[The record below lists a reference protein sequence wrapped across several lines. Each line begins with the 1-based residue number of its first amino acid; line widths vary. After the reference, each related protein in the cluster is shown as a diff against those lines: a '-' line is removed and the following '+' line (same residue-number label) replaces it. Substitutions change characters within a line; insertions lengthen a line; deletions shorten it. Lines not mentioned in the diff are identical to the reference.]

1 MKMSREGVSIVA
13 AWAAAAGL
21 LVGACGGGE
30 DEFDDIRKTAT
41 AAALL
46 TPSPTAAPT
55 VDPLA
60 AWYAEALKAA
70 DDLAGAVNQ
79 LNDDMLAAQQNQ
91 ADPKVPGLLT
101 ADADVVIAKAAALK
115 ALEVPAAAPGALT
128 EKVSQSVEEL
138 TRAANLLKEA
148 ITKLDPAI
156 GQQSA
161 DALAVAEAI
170 LDEVRAELTAGADR

>member
-1 MKMSREGVSIVA
+1 VGIVV

-21 LVGACGGGE
+21 LVGGCGGDSE
-30 DEFDDIRKTAT
+30 DEFEDIRKTAT

-60 AWYAEALKAA
+60 AWYADALKAA
-70 DDLAGAVNQ
+70 DALAEAVNQ

-101 ADADVVIAKAAALK
+101 ADADLVIAKAAALT
-115 ALEVPAAAPGALT
+115 AVRAPAGASEALT
-128 EKVSQSVEEL
+128 GKVAEAVEGL
-138 TRAANLLKEA
+138 TNGANLLKEA

-170 LDEVRAELTAGADR
+170 LDEVRAELKAGADR